1 MHMQH
6 VDAIIIGSGQGGVPL
21 AVALAEQ
28 GKQVVLFE
36 RSNVG
41 GSCVNFGCTPSKS
54 FLASAHAAGRARQ
67 AASVGVHAQVEID
80 FPMIMQRVDRIR
92 TASRHSNEKRLNHP
106 NIQLVRAEASFVGER
121 QVTDGGDTWEAPFV
135 LIDTGS
141 RAVVPD
147 LPGLA
152 DTPYLTDH
160 NFWEIKELPRRILIL
175 GAGYIGLET
184 GQGLARLGSEVHIVD
199 RSERPLDREE
209 ADVSD
214 TLRDALEEDGVQFH
228 MQSKVEHV
236 HFANNMFTLSLEGG
250 EQISGDMLLVATGRQ
265 PNTEPLN
272 VNASGIEL
280 DDKGYVQVNDQLQTT
295 CSGVYAIGDVAKQPP
310 FTHVSWED
318 YRRLLAILNGE
329 KRTRDDLPVCYAVF
343 TEPQVG
349 RVGLTED
356 EAKQK
361 GHTARS
367 VTMPLSSTSRGSEW
381 DAARGF
387 YRIVVDDNTDKILGA
402 TFVGYEAAE
411 TVHTVV
417 AHITVGST
425 WQTLARSMHIH
436 PTFAETLPSLALM
449 LED

>member
-1 MHMQH
+1 MQQ

-28 GKQVVLFE
+28 GKHVVLFE

-41 GSCVNFGCTPSKS
+41 GSCVNFGCTPSKT

-67 AASVGVHAQVEID
+67 AASLGVHAQIEID
-80 FPMIMQRVDRIR
+80 FPTIMERVDRIR

-106 NIQLVRAEASFVGER
+106 NIQLVRVEASFTGER
-121 QVTDGGDTWEAPFV
+121 QVAGGGETWEAPFV

-141 RAVVPD
+141 HAVVPD

-152 DTPYLTDH
+152 DTPYLTDR
-160 NFWEIKELPRRILIL
+160 NFWEIKALPFRMLVL
-175 GAGYIGLET
+175 GAGYIGLEN
-184 GQGLARLGSEVHIVD
+184 GQGLARLGSQVHIVD
-199 RSERPLDREE
+199 RHERPLNREE
-209 ADVSD
+209 PDVGD
-214 TLRDALEEDGVQFH
+214 TLREALEADGVQFH
-228 MQSKVEHV
+228 MQSQVEHV
-236 HFANNMFTLSLEGG
+236 QFTNGTFTLQLEGG
-250 EQISGDMLLVATGRQ
+250 TQLEGDALLVATGRR
-265 PNTEPLN
+265 PNTEPLK
-272 VNASGIEL
+272 VDASGVEL
-280 DDKGYVQVNDQLQTT
+280 DDKGYVKVNDQLETT
-295 CSGVYAIGDVAKQPP
+295 CSGVYAIGEVAKQPP

-318 YRRLLAILNGE
+318 HRRLLAILNGE

-356 EAKQK
+356 EATQK
-361 GHTARS
+361 GHNARA
-367 VTMPLSSTSRGSEW
+367 VTMPLTSTSRGAEW
-381 DAARGF
+381 DAPRGF
-387 YRIVVDDNTDKILGA
+387 YRMVVDNDTDKILGA

-411 TVHTVV
+411 IVHTII

-425 WQTLARSMHIH
+425 WQRVAHSMHIH

-449 LED
+449 LEA

>member
-1 MHMQH
+1 MQQ

-36 RSNVG
+36 RSDVG
-41 GSCVNFGCTPSKS
+41 GSCVNFGCTPSKTL
-54 FLASAHAAGRARQ
+54 LASAHAAGRARQ
-67 AASVGVHAQVEID
+67 AASLGVHAQVEID
-80 FPMIMQRVDRIR
+80 FPTIMERVDRIR
-92 TASRHSNEKRLNHP
+92 AASRHSNEKRLAHP
-106 NIQLVRAEASFVGER
+106 NIQLVRAEASFTGER
-121 QVTDGGDTWEAPFV
+121 QVAGGGETWQAPFV

-152 DTPYLTDH
+152 DTPYRTDRDI
-160 NFWEIKELPRRILIL
+160 WEITKLPKCMLIL
-175 GAGYIGLET
+175 GAGYIGLEI
-184 GQGLARLGSEVHIVD
+184 GQGLRRLGSAVHLID

-209 ADVSD
+209 ADVGD
-214 TLRDALEEDGVQFH
+214 TLWDALEEDGVQFH
-228 MQSKVEHV
+228 MNAKVERAE
-236 HFANNMFTLSLEGG
+236 FAGGSFTLQLEGG
-250 EQISGDMLLVATGRQ
+250 EQLGGDALLVATGRQ
-265 PNTEPLN
+265 PNTEALK
-272 VNASGIEL
+272 VQASGIEL
-280 DDKGYVQVNDQLQTT
+280 DDQGYVKVNDRLETT
-295 CSGVYAIGDVAKQPP
+295 CPGVYAIGDVAKQPP

-318 YRRLLAILNGE
+318 HRRLLAILNGE
-329 KRTRDDLPVCYAVF
+329 HRTRDDLPGCYAVF

-361 GHTARS
+361 GHNARA
-367 VTMPLSSTSRGSEW
+367 VTMTLDQASRGEEW
-381 DAARGF
+381 DAKRGF
-387 YRIVVDDNTDKILGA
+387 YRIVVDKDTDKILGA

-411 TVHTVV
+411 IVHTVI

-449 LED
+449 LEE